1 MSEQRILVVEDH
13 EPLLMAVQDILEAEG
28 YIVNTAT
35 DGAEALHL
43 VEENR
48 PDLVLTDILM
58 PRMDGYALCEALR
71 ARPEW
76 ESIPVIFV
84 TARAEIEDE
93 LKGKAL
99 GATNYIT
106 KPFSPD
112 RLLTVVCS
120 SLSY

>member
-76 ESIPVIFV
+76 ESIPIIFV

-112 RLLTVVCS
+112 RLLTAVCS